1 MMKRLALLLA
11 FASALGAQTLTTLTG
26 TIKDLSGST
35 VTSGRI
41 VFTTTLNPGQDLT
54 IPGVGRFVP
63 STTYC
68 RISNSGQPVSNT
80 PPYTA
85 ACQITKNTAL
95 SPSGTS
101 YATCVQPYNVQPG
114 GCFNFFATLDTV
126 DISTIAPT
134 PTTLPTNYAGMQGP
148 PFDVQGAWLSTFS
161 YRTGQVATYNNAVY
175 MSLLSP
181 NLNHIP
187 SSSPTYWEQISLP
200 GSVVVSPTL
209 DQTIAQPDGTSFTPN
224 RQNGVV
230 YNVREWCA
238 TPGVLDDTCFS
249 RAITNIASHGFV
261 GYAGHIYAELVVSP
275 EIYTFAHQVT
285 IPAGINIGI
294 HGTMESGVYGST
306 VNTDASDAFLV
317 LSDNVDIQHI
327 SFFGT
332 PAAAAKHNGIV
343 LGSSTVEVFD
353 SHINWNWFINQNY
366 AIRAVN
372 VSGLD
377 ISHNT
382 WDSGTSYGFFSDSTA
397 GDVKVQDII
406 AVGVRGFNEI
416 NVFKIHGDGT
426 DNYSDILIDGIFD
439 NTQAGDTAI
448 DINNVRSVK
457 ITGNFNNNP
466 YDILL
471 TGVNG
476 AVVGPFTGHNNYLES
491 IRVVSSNNVGINNG
505 SYTNVG
511 LGQSASGYLID
522 VTGSNGTI
530 VHAVSSISTNGTPT
544 GNVLNGLHI
553 DATSTGSDVF
563 ANNLKAQTGAAEV
576 NLDASTLTPMSGIK
590 VGASVVN
597 GVGLQHTRQ
606 SGCTT
611 ATSTGA
617 SCTTVITWPIAL
629 PNTNYT
635 WSCSAEGFTGLPI
648 IVGTTA
654 KSSTAITLQITNL
667 LTTGVASS
675 VTLVNCIAAHD

>member
-1 MMKRLALLLA
+1 MLSKIIAL
-11 FASALGAQTLTTLTG
+11 FACCFGAANLYGQGFAVNLTATTTVSINGTTVLRPLPNAASYICSSNNTVCVSGNAVPVYSDAALTTVIAQPVIADKLG
-26 TIKDLSGST
+26 NFFFYVSGGQYKYTIYNASQSLQT
-35 VTSGRI
+35 YP
-41 VFTTTLNPGQDLT
+41 FTASLNGCDNAVSC
-54 IPGVGRFVP
+54 I
-63 STTYC
+63 
-68 RISNSGQPVSNT
+68 ISNPV
-80 PPYTA
+80 
-85 ACQITKNTAL
+85 
-95 SPSGTS
+95 
-101 YATCVQPYNVQPG
+101 
-114 GCFNFFATLDTV
+114 
-126 DISTIAPT
+126 IS
-134 PTTLPTNYAGMQGP
+134 
-148 PFDVQGAWLSTFS
+148 
-161 YRTGQVATYNNAVY
+161 QVVT
-175 MSLLSP
+175 
-181 NLNHIP
+181 
-187 SSSPTYWEQISLP
+187 
-200 GSVVVSPTL
+200 
-209 DQTIAQPDGTSFTPN
+209 QPDGTSFTPN

-426 DNYSDILIDGIFD
+426 DNYSDILVDGIFD
-439 NTQAGDTAI
+439 NTQAGSTAI

-576 NLDASTLTPMSGIK
+576 NLDASTVTPMSGIK

-597 GVGLQHTRQ
+597 GVGMQHTRQ
-606 SGCTT
+606 SASSCNLGSTAGTACTVTFMWPVPMANGNYTATCMLESVSGITNLNGINSKT
-611 ATSTGA
+611 ATSMAVQISNGA
-617 SCTTVITWPIAL
+617 NSPATV
-629 PNTNYT
+629 
-635 WSCSAEGFTGLPI
+635 GLI
-648 IVGTTA
+648 DCKA
-654 KSSTAITLQITNL
+654 M
-667 LTTGVASS
+667 
-675 VTLVNCIAAHD
+675 HD